1 MLKEPAVINGIQDLC
16 EEFRRYN
23 QIDSDLYERYSVKR
37 GLRNADG
44 TGVMAGLTQISNVHG
59 YVLNDGEVE
68 PVEGKLYLRGYSLED
83 LVTSAQAEERFGF
96 EEIIYLLLFGSL
108 PDKAQLERL
117 KLLLSLFYELPEG
130 FFEDMMLKAPSENI
144 MNKLARS
151 MLAMYSYDEDPDEL
165 SLESEIGRALQII
178 ARMGN
183 MAVKAYQVKRRFFDE
198 ETMYLHPIRP
208 ELSMAEEFL
217 SLLRPDRQYTKE
229 EALMLDLCM
238 MIHAEHGGGNN
249 STFACRVLSSSHT
262 DAYSAYGGAIGALKG
277 PLHGG
282 ANIQTVRMIDRLK
295 EDVPNYRDEGAV
307 ADYLKKLLKKEAGDR
322 TGKIYGMGHAVYT
335 LSDPRAV
342 IFKKYAMEM
351 AKNTEFED
359 DFKLL
364 STIEALTPEL
374 MHKRGIKKAICANV
388 DLYSGCVYKMLG
400 IPEDLF
406 TPLFAVSRI
415 VGWSAHRIEELFTG
429 NRIIRPAYKSVSK
442 PQKYVPIDQR

>member
-68 PVEGKLYLRGYSLED
+68 PLEGKLYLRGYSLED

-183 MAVKAYQVKRRFFDE
+183 IAVKAYQVKRRFFDE